1 MDENNLA
8 KLREY
13 LLKQGL
19 TQEQIAQKFGVTK
32 QAVNQLLSGR
42 KPFGKQN
49 AFKWAREFGLSAAWL
64 LTGEGDMMVSDG
76 GAAPMEASPAY
87 GGQRLQGG
95 SATGFSQERAEV
107 VGSVLLPG
115 LPVGPDVPY
124 FQVRGD
130 SMVCHADPSKSIPAG
145 AWVGVRA
152 HQSQSIRWGEVY
164 AFNTL
169 DGPMVKK
176 LLPSDKG
183 DDYIRCVSYN
193 VEEGFHPFD
202 IPKNEILG
210 PLYDVVAVVY
220 WKAV

>member
-1 MDENNLA
+1 MENSV
-8 KLREY
+8 
-13 LLKQGL
+13 KQRL
-19 TQEQIAQKFGVTK
+19 EAFIKMKKISVRKFEQRA
-32 QAVNQLLSGR
+32 
-42 KPFGKQN
+42 
-49 AFKWAREFGLSAAWL
+49 GLSNGYMSQLRRSPTAEKIESIIDAFPELNRLWL
-64 LTGEGDMMVSDG
+64 LTGEGDMMVSDW

-193 VEEGFHPFD
+193 VEEGYHPFD
-202 IPKNEILG
+202 IPKNEIIG
-210 PLYDVVAVVY
+210 VLYDVVAVVY

>member
-1 MDENNLA
+1 METL
-8 KLREY
+8 KERLEY
-13 LLKQGL
+13 FLKSKR
-19 TQEQIAQKFGVTK
+19 ISKA
-32 QAVNQLLSGR
+32 
-42 KPFGKQN
+42 
-49 AFKWAREFGLSAAWL
+49 EFGRSIGVSAAFVTSIRKSIQPDKIEAIKAAYPDLNITWL

-76 GAAPMEASPAY
+76 DAVPTVASPAY
-87 GGQRLQGG
+87 GGQKLQGG
-95 SATGFSQERAEV
+95 SATGFTQERAEV

-202 IPKNEILG
+202 IPKNEIIG
-210 PLYDVVAVVY
+210 QLYDVVAVVY

>member
-1 MDENNLA
+1 METL
-8 KLREY
+8 KERLEY
-13 LLKQGL
+13 FLKSKR
-19 TQEQIAQKFGVTK
+19 ISKA
-32 QAVNQLLSGR
+32 
-42 KPFGKQN
+42 
-49 AFKWAREFGLSAAWL
+49 EFGRSIGVSAAFVTSIRKSIQPDKIEAIKAAYPNFNITWL
-64 LTGEGDMMVSDG
+64 LTGEGDMMVSDV
-76 GAAPMEASPAY
+76 GAAPSAASPAY

-95 SATGFSQERAEV
+95 SAAGFSQERAEV

-183 DDYIRCVSYN
+183 DDYIKCVSYN
-193 VEEGFHPFD
+193 IEEGFHPFD
-202 IPKNEILG
+202 LPKNEIIG
-210 PLYDVVAVVY
+210 VLYDVVAVVY

>member
-1 MDENNLA
+1 METL
-8 KLREY
+8 KERLEY
-13 LLKQGL
+13 FLKSKR
-19 TQEQIAQKFGVTK
+19 ISKA
-32 QAVNQLLSGR
+32 
-42 KPFGKQN
+42 
-49 AFKWAREFGLSAAWL
+49 EFGRSIGVSAAFVTSIRKSIQPDKIEAIKAAYPDLNITWL

-76 GAAPMEASPAY
+76 DAVPTVASPAY
-87 GGQRLQGG
+87 GGQKLQGG
-95 SATGFSQERAEV
+95 SATGFTQERAEV

-202 IPKNEILG
+202 IPINEILG

-220 WKAV
+220 WKAI

>member
-1 MDENNLA
+1 METL
-8 KLREY
+8 KERLEY
-13 LLKQGL
+13 FLKSKR
-19 TQEQIAQKFGVTK
+19 I
-32 QAVNQLLSGR
+32 R
-42 KPFGKQN
+42 K
-49 AFKWAREFGLSAAWL
+49 AEFGRSIGVSAAFVTSIRKSIQPDKIEAIKAAYPDLNITWL

-76 GAAPMEASPAY
+76 GAAPSAASPAY
-87 GGQRLQGG
+87 GGQMLQGG
-95 SATGFSQERAEV
+95 SATGFTQERAEV

-183 DDYIRCVSYN
+183 DDYIKCVSYN
-193 VEEGFHPFD
+193 VEEGYHPFD

>member
-1 MDENNLA
+1 METL
-8 KLREY
+8 KERLEY
-13 LLKQGL
+13 FLKYKR
-19 TQEQIAQKFGVTK
+19 ISKA
-32 QAVNQLLSGR
+32 
-42 KPFGKQN
+42 
-49 AFKWAREFGLSAAWL
+49 EFGRSIGVSAAFVTSIRKSIQPDKIEAIKAAYPDLNITWL
-64 LTGEGDMMVSDG
+64 LTGEGDMMVSDV

-87 GGQRLQGG
+87 GGQMLQGG
-95 SATGFSQERAEV
+95 SAAGFSQERAEV

-169 DGPMVKK
+169 DGTMVKK

-183 DDYIRCVSYN
+183 DDYIKCVSYN

-202 IPKNEILG
+202 IPKNEIIG
-210 PLYDVVAVVY
+210 QLYDVVAVVY

>member
-1 MDENNLA
+1 METL
-8 KLREY
+8 KERLEY
-13 LLKQGL
+13 FLKSKR
-19 TQEQIAQKFGVTK
+19 I
-32 QAVNQLLSGR
+32 R
-42 KPFGKQN
+42 KT
-49 AFKWAREFGLSAAWL
+49 EFGRSIGVSAAFVTSIRKSIQPDKIEAIKAAYPDLNITWL
-64 LTGEGDMMVSDG
+64 LTGEGDMMESDV
-76 GAAPMEASPAY
+76 GAAPSAASPAY
-87 GGQRLQGG
+87 GGQMLQGG
-95 SATGFSQERAEV
+95 SAAGFSQERAEV

-115 LPVGPDVPY
+115 LPVGHDIPY

-176 LLPSDKG
+176 LLPSDRG

>member
-1 MDENNLA
+1 MENSV
-8 KLREY
+8 
-13 LLKQGL
+13 KQRL
-19 TQEQIAQKFGVTK
+19 EAFIKMKKISVRKFEQRA
-32 QAVNQLLSGR
+32 
-42 KPFGKQN
+42 
-49 AFKWAREFGLSAAWL
+49 GLSNGYMSQLRRSPTAEKIESIIDAFPELNRLWL
-64 LTGEGDMMVSDG
+64 LTGEGDMMVSDV

-87 GGQRLQGG
+87 GGQMLQGG
-95 SATGFSQERAEV
+95 PAAGFSQERAEV

-202 IPKNEILG
+202 IPINEILG

-220 WKAV
+220 WKAI

>member
-1 MDENNLA
+1 METL
-8 KLREY
+8 KERLEY
-13 LLKQGL
+13 FLKCKR
-19 TQEQIAQKFGVTK
+19 ISKA
-32 QAVNQLLSGR
+32 
-42 KPFGKQN
+42 
-49 AFKWAREFGLSAAWL
+49 EFGRSIGVSAAFVTSIRKSIQPDKIEAIKAAYPDLNITWL

-87 GGQRLQGG
+87 GGQMLQGG
-95 SATGFSQERAEV
+95 SATGFTQERAEV

-183 DDYIRCVSYN
+183 DDYIKCVSYN

-202 IPKNEILG
+202 IPINEILG

>member
-1 MDENNLA
+1 METL
-8 KLREY
+8 KERLEY
-13 LLKQGL
+13 FLKSKR
-19 TQEQIAQKFGVTK
+19 I
-32 QAVNQLLSGR
+32 R
-42 KPFGKQN
+42 K
-49 AFKWAREFGLSAAWL
+49 AEFGRSIGVSAAFVTSIRKSIQPDKIEAIKAAYPDLNITWL

-76 GAAPMEASPAY
+76 CAAPSGASPAY
-87 GGQRLQGG
+87 GGQMLQGG
-95 SATGFSQERAEV
+95 SATGFTQERAEV

-183 DDYIRCVSYN
+183 DDYIKCVSYN

-202 IPKNEILG
+202 IPINEILG

>member
-1 MDENNLA
+1 METL
-8 KLREY
+8 KERLEYFLRS
-13 LLKQGL
+13 KR
-19 TQEQIAQKFGVTK
+19 ISKA
-32 QAVNQLLSGR
+32 
-42 KPFGKQN
+42 
-49 AFKWAREFGLSAAWL
+49 EFGRSIGVSAAFVTSIRKSIQPDKIEAIKAAYPDLNITWL

-76 GAAPMEASPAY
+76 DAVPTVASPAY
-87 GGQRLQGG
+87 GGQKLQGG
-95 SATGFSQERAEV
+95 SATGFTQERAEV

-115 LPVGPDVPY
+115 LPVGPDIPY

-183 DDYIRCVSYN
+183 DDYIKCVSYN
-193 VEEGFHPFD
+193 VEEGYHPFD
-202 IPKNEILG
+202 IPKNEIIG
-210 PLYDVVAVVY
+210 QLYDVVAVVY

>member
-1 MDENNLA
+1 MENSV
-8 KLREY
+8 
-13 LLKQGL
+13 KQRL
-19 TQEQIAQKFGVTK
+19 EAFIKMKKISVRKFEQRA
-32 QAVNQLLSGR
+32 
-42 KPFGKQN
+42 
-49 AFKWAREFGLSAAWL
+49 GLSNGYMSQLRRSPTAEKIESIIDAFPELNRLWL
-64 LTGEGDMMVSDG
+64 LTGEGNMMVSDG
-76 GAAPMEASPAY
+76 GAAPSASPAY
-87 GGQRLQGG
+87 GGQMLQGG
-95 SATGFSQERAEV
+95 SAAGFSQERAEV

-130 SMVCHADPSKSIPAG
+130 SMVCHADPSRSIPAG

-176 LLPSDKG
+176 LLPSDRG
-183 DDYIRCVSYN
+183 DDYIKCVSYN

-202 IPKNEILG
+202 LPKNEILG
-210 PLYDVVAVVY
+210 PLYDVVAVIY

>member
-1 MDENNLA
+1 METL
-8 KLREY
+8 KERLEY
-13 LLKQGL
+13 FLKSKR
-19 TQEQIAQKFGVTK
+19 ISKA
-32 QAVNQLLSGR
+32 
-42 KPFGKQN
+42 
-49 AFKWAREFGLSAAWL
+49 EFGRSIGVSAAFVTSIRKSIQPDKIEAIKAAYPDLNVTWL

-95 SATGFSQERAEV
+95 SATGFTQERAEV

-183 DDYIRCVSYN
+183 DDYIKCVSYN
-193 VEEGFHPFD
+193 VEEGYHPFD
-202 IPKNEILG
+202 IPKNEIIG
-210 PLYDVVAVVY
+210 ALYDVVAVVY

>member
-1 MDENNLA
+1 MENSV
-8 KLREY
+8 
-13 LLKQGL
+13 KQRL
-19 TQEQIAQKFGVTK
+19 EAFIKMKKISVRKFEQRA
-32 QAVNQLLSGR
+32 
-42 KPFGKQN
+42 
-49 AFKWAREFGLSAAWL
+49 GLSNGYMSQLRRSPTAEKIESIIDAFPELNRLWL
-64 LTGEGDMMVSDG
+64 LTGEGDMMVSDV

-87 GGQRLQGG
+87 GGQMLQGG
-95 SATGFSQERAEV
+95 PAAGFSQERAEV

-183 DDYIRCVSYN
+183 DDYIKCVSYN

-202 IPKNEILG
+202 IPKNEIIG
-210 PLYDVVAVVY
+210 QLYDVVAVVY

>member
-1 MDENNLA
+1 MENSV
-8 KLREY
+8 
-13 LLKQGL
+13 KQRL
-19 TQEQIAQKFGVTK
+19 EAFIKMKKISVRKFEQRA
-32 QAVNQLLSGR
+32 
-42 KPFGKQN
+42 
-49 AFKWAREFGLSAAWL
+49 GLSNGYMSQLRRSPTAEKIESIIDAFPELNRLWL

-76 GAAPMEASPAY
+76 CAAPSGASPAY
-87 GGQRLQGG
+87 GGQMLQGG
-95 SATGFSQERAEV
+95 SAAGFSQERAEV

-115 LPVGPDVPY
+115 LPVGPDIPY

-169 DGPMVKK
+169 DGTMVKK

-183 DDYIRCVSYN
+183 DDYIKCVSYN

-202 IPKNEILG
+202 IPKNEIIG

>member
-1 MDENNLA
+1 METL
-8 KLREY
+8 KERLEY
-13 LLKQGL
+13 FLKSKR
-19 TQEQIAQKFGVTK
+19 I
-32 QAVNQLLSGR
+32 R
-42 KPFGKQN
+42 K
-49 AFKWAREFGLSAAWL
+49 AEFGRSIGVSAAFVTSIRKSIQPDKIEAIKAAYPDLNITWL
-64 LTGEGDMMVSDG
+64 LTGEGDMMVSDV

-87 GGQRLQGG
+87 GGQMLQGG
-95 SATGFSQERAEV
+95 PAAGFSQERAEV

-115 LPVGPDVPY
+115 LPVGPDIPY

-183 DDYIRCVSYN
+183 DDYIKCVSYN

-202 IPKNEILG
+202 IPKNEIIG
-210 PLYDVVAVVY
+210 QLYDVVAVVY

>member
-1 MDENNLA
+1 
-8 KLREY
+8 
-13 LLKQGL
+13 
-19 TQEQIAQKFGVTK
+19 
-32 QAVNQLLSGR
+32 
-42 KPFGKQN
+42 
-49 AFKWAREFGLSAAWL
+49 
-64 LTGEGDMMVSDG
+64 MMVSDG

-87 GGQRLQGG
+87 GGQMLQGG
-95 SATGFSQERAEV
+95 PAAGFSQERAEV

-115 LPVGPDVPY
+115 LPVGPDIPY

-152 HQSQSIRWGEVY
+152 HQSHSIRWGEVY

-183 DDYIRCVSYN
+183 DDYIKCVSYN

-202 IPKNEILG
+202 IPKNEIIG
-210 PLYDVVAVVY
+210 QLYDVVAVVY

>member
-1 MDENNLA
+1 MENSV
-8 KLREY
+8 
-13 LLKQGL
+13 KQRL
-19 TQEQIAQKFGVTK
+19 EAFIKIKKISVRKFEQRA
-32 QAVNQLLSGR
+32 
-42 KPFGKQN
+42 
-49 AFKWAREFGLSAAWL
+49 GLSNGYMSQLRRSPTAEKIESIIDAFPELNRLWL

-76 GAAPMEASPAY
+76 CAAPSGASPAY
-87 GGQRLQGG
+87 GGQMLQGG
-95 SATGFSQERAEV
+95 SAAGFSQERAEV

-115 LPVGPDVPY
+115 LPVGPDIPY

-183 DDYIRCVSYN
+183 DDYIKCVSYN

-202 IPKNEILG
+202 IPINEIIG
-210 PLYDVVAVVY
+210 VLYDVVAVVY
-220 WKAV
+220 WKAI